1 MKKNKLIYVV
11 MIVMIFAIIVEGCQ
25 AAQRPAS
32 PRITPR
38 TTRYTPSAPKTTPSI
53 PSPGVPSPSVPN
65 NLSTTPSTVNMR
77 ASTIANAVNK
87 INGVDRSSV
96 VISGNNAVVGVKVTS
111 NYPGNDIDKLKRNV
125 VNTVKTTDKGI
136 KNVYVTTD
144 AGLFDR
150 IDRIA
155 KDITSGKSL
164 TGFSDEIG
172 DIIKKISH

>member
-1 MKKNKLIYVV
+1 
-11 MIVMIFAIIVEGCQ
+11 
-25 AAQRPAS
+25 
-32 PRITPR
+32 
-38 TTRYTPSAPKTTPSI
+38 
-53 PSPGVPSPSVPN
+53 
-65 NLSTTPSTVNMR
+65 
-77 ASTIANAVNK
+77 
-87 INGVDRSSV
+87 
-96 VISGNNAVVGVKVTS
+96 
-111 NYPGNDIDKLKRNV
+111 V